1 MLRYFEL
8 DPNKAYVSN
17 NLLLPKSCINETVV
31 KAALNFVLGDEEPV
45 LDEEGIQIDTRQA
58 IMSLWNETAHH
69 LVVPREFLHPAQ
81 YHDFRC
87 EFVVLPRPVY
97 QEAGIVDQISLR
109 DDEQA
114 KAFEALLSHDSGTL
128 NLACGKGKTVLAL
141 KLAATLNVPTIIVVN
156 TTALLEQWKEEI
168 ERHLLVSGI
177 GTVQGLLQDWRHP
190 VVVAMVHTLS
200 NRREQWP
207 MNFRRH
213 FGLALYDECFP
224 AGTLVGNV
232 PIQNLQPGDRVPSYS
247 TNQGQVLVG
256 KVIRVFRKPVSHL
269 IRVQANGK
277 SVICTPN
284 HPFLTKEGWVRAQD
298 LTSRSMVRSIMET
311 YQQEKGTKHEYT
323 PYRNCSLQRMWGLD
337 AEVRESGSGAGEKE
351 SSVLLST
358 MCEDPTF
365 PEKIH
370 KDVSDQSGICVRK
383 NEKEQPDVQGGGA
396 GKSQHHLEGAGL
408 ETFNT
413 RREREAP
420 SGCSAASSMRSGVA
434 HRNTSRDTECK
445 AGQKCSGLQAG
456 HRESESKAGNR
467 GGWAFS
473 FLSDPEKSGP
483 KEGENLSWVGVD
495 RVEVLESGS
504 DGTFGGLCPDGF
516 VYNLEVEGTHTY
528 IANSFVVHNCH
539 HMSAPVFVKSADLF
553 YGRRFSLTATATR
566 TDGLE
571 TIYQYHLG
579 RVIHSDLEQQLIPH
593 TFFHV
598 LQWDMPVRDKKLVQD
613 KFGEVNTSR
622 VRTYLGRLDWRNGV
636 IYQQLLL
643 DLQAGRKILVLSHSV
658 GHVQALYQYVSAVG
672 AGMIIG
678 ETLQGDR
685 MGILRVCNPVI
696 GTFQLAREG
705 LNKPELDTLYV
716 VTPFG
721 NPNDLQQAWGRI
733 QREYPNKRQP
743 IVRVFEDMAFSYCRN
758 SCNSLRAILRD
769 FNYPYERVHT
779 YGEQNAR
786 D

>member
-45 LDEEGIQIDTRQA
+45 LDEAGIQIDTRQA

-109 DDEQA
+109 DNEQA

-177 GTVQGLLQDWRHP
+177 GTVQGLLQDWKHP

-200 NRREQWP
+200 LKSWP
-207 MNFRRH
+207 MEFRRY
-213 FGLALYDECFP
+213 FGLVLYDE
-224 AGTLVGNV
+224 G
-232 PIQNLQPGDRVPSYS
+232 
-247 TNQGQVLVG
+247 
-256 KVIRVFRKPVSHL
+256 
-269 IRVQANGK
+269 
-277 SVICTPN
+277 
-284 HPFLTKEGWVRAQD
+284 
-298 LTSRSMVRSIMET
+298 
-311 YQQEKGTKHEYT
+311 
-323 PYRNCSLQRMWGLD
+323 
-337 AEVRESGSGAGEKE
+337 
-351 SSVLLST
+351 
-358 MCEDPTF
+358 
-365 PEKIH
+365 
-370 KDVSDQSGICVRK
+370 
-383 NEKEQPDVQGGGA
+383 
-396 GKSQHHLEGAGL
+396 
-408 ETFNT
+408 
-413 RREREAP
+413 
-420 SGCSAASSMRSGVA
+420 
-434 HRNTSRDTECK
+434 
-445 AGQKCSGLQAG
+445 
-456 HRESESKAGNR
+456 
-467 GGWAFS
+467 
-473 FLSDPEKSGP
+473 
-483 KEGENLSWVGVD
+483 
-495 RVEVLESGS
+495 
-504 DGTFGGLCPDGF
+504 
-516 VYNLEVEGTHTY
+516 
-528 IANSFVVHNCH
+528 H

-769 FNYPYERVHT
+769 FNYPYERVNT
-779 YGEQNAR
+779 YGEEDAGT
-786 D
+786 